1 MKAKKINLDELALK
15 RFRNEVDGMFQRFFD
30 EPVLSNMPFVIS
42 DLRPACYIVE
52 FKYSYSIEVEIDDRE
67 SDDIDIEKDNHIL
80 KIRGERKQET
90 EHKDEETE
98 IHSVEHSYGS
108 FLRSSTLPDGINEE
122 EISATDKNGILYIN
136 VPKSNE
142 SKVRRIKINK
152 DYDYDSRA
160 LFYLYRKSITIMYGD
175 RFCVIIRSNT
185 VCLPYN
191 HLASYTMDVL
201 N

>member
-1 MKAKKINLDELALK
+1 YNTGNIYIVSLYCIGVDSMKPKKINPDELPLK
-15 RFRNEVDGMFQRFFD
+15 RFRNELDDMIQRFFD
-30 EPVLSNMPFVIS
+30 EPVLSNMPSVNS
-42 DLRPACYIVE
+42 DLRPACNIVDS
-52 FKYSYSIEVEIDDRE
+52 KNSYSIEVEIPGIE
-67 SDDIDIEKDNHIL
+67 ADDIDIEIDNHIL

-108 FLRSSTLPDGINEE
+108 FRRSFTLPDGINEE

-152 DYDYDSRA
+152 DDA
-160 LFYLYRKSITIMYGD
+160 
-175 RFCVIIRSNT
+175 
-185 VCLPYN
+185 
-191 HLASYTMDVL
+191 
-201 N
+201 